1 MRLDVETGLD
11 RPFAKALLAGE
22 LDLAVAAATEPD
34 SPDLVTEEIAR
45 ERWVVVGAR
54 TDERLARAQDLG
66 ALAGARWLLGR
77 NMGALEAVIAR
88 TFLEAGLAAP
98 DAMVRTTSAPFALQA
113 LAGGPWLSILPK
125 TLAEQSPGLQMRDL
139 GGPDWSTPL
148 ILMRRKST
156 RGPDLARML
165 ADRIS
170 ASCRAN

>member
-1 MRLDVETGLD
+1 
-11 RPFAKALLAGE
+11 
-22 LDLAVAAATEPD
+22 
-34 SPDLVTEEIAR
+34 
-45 ERWVVVGAR
+45 
-54 TDERLARAQDLG
+54 
-66 ALAGARWLLGR
+66 
-77 NMGALEAVIAR
+77 MGALEAVIAR